1 MGDPTKFHYLWEYYA
16 FHIVFACLLLS
27 EMFIFFYTVQ
37 RGSRIQTVKRD
48 YGTKRLLYDNFAVC
62 LFISIYSVSQAV
74 PALLRNLVFP
84 PFVVD
89 IGTVFAAAGIV
100 IRLSAVLTLK
110 KAFTLHVQTAVGQ
123 QLVTSGLYHTVRHP
137 AYSGSILSL
146 FGVALALRNIVA
158 VCLVPFC
165 SLICYSA
172 RIRVEEKALEAQ
184 FGKKYIDYKR
194 STYKLLPHIF

>member
-1 MGDPTKFHYLWEYYA
+1 MGDPTKFCYLWEYYS
-16 FHIVFACLLLS
+16 FHVVFACLLFS
-27 EMFIFFYTVQ
+27 ELFIFFYTMQ
-37 RGSRIQTVKRD
+37 RGPRTQTAKGD
-48 YGTKRLLYDNFAVC
+48 HGTKWLLYGNFAAC
-62 LFISIYSVSQAV
+62 LLVSIYSVSQAT

-84 PFVVD
+84 PFVAD

-110 KAFTLHVQTAVGQ
+110 KAFTLHVQTAAGQ
-123 QLVTSGLYHTVRHP
+123 QLVTSGLYHTARHP

-146 FGVALALRNIVA
+146 FGVALAFQNIAA

-165 SLICYSA
+165 SLICYST

-184 FGKKYIDYKR
+184 FGEEYADYKR
-194 STYKLLPHIF
+194 STYRLFPYTF